1 MDNLIRDI
9 IAGIFYLAG
18 GVAAWTLKGF
28 STSLIE
34 EIFSERNKNRN
45 GLCGFCV
52 FTMIVAF
59 VIYLNNHA
67 DR

>member
-1 MDNLIRDI
+1 MENLNRDI

-18 GVAAWTLKGF
+18 GIAAWTLKGF

-34 EIFSERNKNRN
+34 EIFSGKNKNRN

-59 VIYLNNHA
+59 VLYLKNHGNQ
-67 DR
+67 